1 MSKISEDSLSNFV
14 GMFRN
19 VPALLEF
26 RLEISFSISVTLTYS
41 KLKRDSKETFSF
53 ITFILG

>member
-14 GMFRN
+14 GMFTN

-26 RLEISFSISVTLTYS
+26 RLEISFSISVTLTYL

>member
-14 GMFRN
+14 GMFTN

-41 KLKRDSKETFSF
+41 KLKRDSKETF
-53 ITFILG
+53 